1 MINIKKW
8 LTNILHRVILNVE
21 RPDRKGERAM
31 EEHKRAQR
39 LLGLARC
46 IRLLALAVAAVS
58 ALFAVGLAIQ
68 GVRVLATGTDG
79 GVGLSVNWLGGRPV
93 ITRENHVLAGLS
105 LLLAAAGLALTAAAY
120 GRLGGLCA
128 LTQRSGTP
136 FVPAAAR
143 LLGGMAWLFL
153 AKWAMGLLSQLA
165 AVGAEALRTG
175 RGPSFSLQLGGGDL
189 LLLLTLFALALV
201 FRDGAALQQQADET
215 L

>member
-1 MINIKKW
+1 M
-8 LTNILHRVILNVE
+8 
-21 RPDRKGERAM
+21 
-31 EEHKRAQR
+31 
-39 LLGLARC
+39 
-46 IRLLALAVAAVS
+46 
-58 ALFAVGLAIQ
+58 
-68 GVRVLATGTDG
+68 
-79 GVGLSVNWLGGRPV
+79 
-93 ITRENHVLAGLS
+93 
-105 LLLAAAGLALTAAAY
+105 
-120 GRLGGLCA
+120 
-128 LTQRSGTP
+128 
-136 FVPAAAR
+136 PAAAS

>member
-1 MINIKKW
+1 M
-8 LTNILHRVILNVE
+8 
-21 RPDRKGERAM
+21 G
-31 EEHKRAQR
+31 EHKRAQR

-93 ITRENHVLAGLS
+93 ITRDNHVLAGLS

-120 GRLGGLCA
+120 GRLGSLCA